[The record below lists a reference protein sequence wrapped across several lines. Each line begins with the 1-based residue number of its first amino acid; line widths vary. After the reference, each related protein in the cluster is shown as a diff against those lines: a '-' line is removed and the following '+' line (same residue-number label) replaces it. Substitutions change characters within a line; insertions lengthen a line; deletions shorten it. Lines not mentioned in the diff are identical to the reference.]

1 MTKVLINRFNRIEK
15 AGEYAFRD
23 NHEKTYGPV
32 LKLML
37 ARAEY
42 GDSVKGKGS
51 RELMLAWDV
60 KNGIRNADGDYM
72 ITLGN
77 GTGGRQAISKLLALA
92 VIPEKELLAI
102 PGSTVLTVYAN
113 HRAAL
118 KASGKAGGKA
128 GTNNAS
134 NTAKNTARA
143 DTAALTRTKKIADDA
158 GFKVISAALKL
169 LESDAYLAAI
179 ENTEGTARIDA
190 ARKFI
195 NQIGAAVLKDFDL
208 KPAALQHPA
217 KPAATK
223 KAKAS

>member
-42 GDSVKGKGS
+42 SDSVKGKGS

-77 GTGGRQAISKLLALA
+77 GTGGRQAISKLMALA

-118 KASGKAGGKA
+118 KASGKAG
-128 GTNNAS
+128 TNNAS
-134 NTAKNTARA
+134 DTAKNTARA